1 MTTPFA
7 SSSNTAELE
16 PSISQDIRLIPA
28 WSLALGALAFLL
40 MQYVYWVV
48 LPHSHPDRPTTIPFA
63 VRIYFSLSLSAM
75 AAFYMLMIG
84 YVSKDAPRREMS
96 TRLWIVIC
104 LMPGGVGSVLYFL
117 LRQPMVTLCPSCS
130 TRVHTQFHFCPQC
143 AYQLSA
149 ACGNCYRDVRMT
161 DLFCVHCGH
170 NLTTDDTPSRL
181 RAFHS

>member
-1 MTTPFA
+1 MTTP
-7 SSSNTAELE
+7 SSSSGRNAEVA
-16 PSISQDIRLIPA
+16 PSISDEVKLIPL

-48 LPHSHPDRPTTIPFA
+48 LPHSRHRPSTIPFG

-75 AAFYMLMIG
+75 AAFYVLMVG
-84 YVSKDAPRREMS
+84 YVSQDAPRRDMS

-104 LMPGGVGSVLYFL
+104 LMPGGIGSVIYFL
-117 LRQPMVTLCPSCS
+117 LRQPMVTLCPACG

-143 AYQLSA
+143 AYQVSA
-149 ACGNCYRDVRMT
+149 SCGNCYRDVRVT
-161 DLFCVHCGH
+161 DLFCVNCGH
-170 NLTTDDTPSRL
+170 DLARDNTPARL